1 MLVAMLGNVAADRQ
15 RQVPLLTTVALA
27 AGCFLAWGALKLGLG
42 LEGLATASMTTQL
55 AYALGL
61 VALGR
66 PWTSPRRA
74 LGLAAGL
81 ALPVLAACGF
91 VQLVAA

>member
-1 MLVAMLGNVAADRQ
+1 MAADRQ
-15 RQVPLLTTVALA
+15 RQVPFLTAAALA
-27 AGCFLAWGALKLGLG
+27 VGLLLAWAVLRLGLG
-42 LEGLATASMTTQL
+42 LEGLAAASLATRL

-66 PWTSPRRA
+66 PRPSWRRE
-74 LGLAAGL
+74 LRLAAGL

-91 VQLVAA
+91 VYLVAP